1 MLTAGGGTS
10 SKNKL
15 ELVHTRLQPKP
26 IVLHVSLNENNKT
39 FSFVN
44 FPRSKLFFFSDC
56 FIIILYSLFLL
67 LTLIA

>member
-44 FPRSKLFFFSDC
+44 FPRSKLFFFQ
-56 FIIILYSLFLL
+56 IVLL
-67 LTLIA
+67 LFYIVFSFC